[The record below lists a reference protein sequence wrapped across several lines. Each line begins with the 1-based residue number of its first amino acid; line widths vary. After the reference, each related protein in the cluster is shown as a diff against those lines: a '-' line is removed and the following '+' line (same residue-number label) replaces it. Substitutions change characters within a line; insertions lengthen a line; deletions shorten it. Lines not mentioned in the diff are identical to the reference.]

1 MPDPD
6 IHPGSPKGIET
17 TAYNT
22 GWSSVTPVTALQ
34 RLRSSWVVFKWAA
47 LTVACI
53 LLGATWLE
61 VTHLQAGL
69 KDALIRGE
77 IAERAAAN
85 LSTALWWLKGV
96 IVTMMLIQLS
106 ALLLFCKIVVNPA
119 IQDAIS
125 VTKEA
130 DARKE
135 ELKRLAMVVERT
147 VNGFVITDT
156 KARIQWINRGFTRIS
171 GYTLEELKG
180 KDPGEILRSENSDPK
195 VLKRMSQAV
204 KNGQGFHELLLNRT
218 KDGRDYWVEIEA
230 QPLYDA
236 LGRLTGFMAIETDVS
251 ERHQLEQ
258 QLRRSEERLRLAT
271 DAADIGVWEYE
282 CDTGDMR
289 WSETLHRVLGLA
301 PGSCKPSWELWSSLL
316 HPDDANNTL
325 SEMNETLEQGR
336 DWRSVVKMNIK
347 GSTRYI
353 LTVAKV
359 IEFRNGKPHR
369 KTGISLDVTSEY
381 NRRAEA
387 ERQLAILERL
397 GETARIGAWE
407 LELPTMLLTWS
418 PEVRRLHEVSDH
430 YVPDLTTAI
439 NFYPNEARDTI
450 SNAVQAAINHGEP
463 YDLELPFITAKG
475 RSMWI
480 RATGRPERNAAG
492 VVERIWGVFQDIS
505 ELKQAALMQEHARHT
520 AEIASQQKSLFLAN
534 MSHEIRTPL
543 VSILGYTELLA
554 DNLANT
560 DEECTQNIEVIRR
573 NGEHLAA
580 LVNDILDYS
589 KIDVAGV
596 TLHPE
601 DCSPSQILRDVVAM
615 LRQRALYKKI
625 QLSVSIDD
633 DIPPTANLDPLRLR
647 QILVNLTGNAVK
659 FTETGS
665 VSLRVSTFE
674 PQPNAH
680 GRQATEYAHR
690 QAQAPTLGLRFIVED
705 TGPGIESKTLATL
718 FEPFT
723 QGDPTYTR
731 QHGGTGLGLVISR
744 RLARAMGGDILYD
757 QSYKEGSRFVVTLV
771 AARTTENKQADNVAI
786 ERTADPAGQTA
797 ASQTNDHVATITDDS
812 APTTATTADTPQI
825 TNSSEVRSH
834 HAAPIADERPLQGK
848 RVLIAE
854 DSPDSMRLFIAFL
867 DKAGADLTIV
877 NNGADAVNAVARANL
892 DSMPFDIVL
901 MDVQMPVL
909 DGHEAT
915 RQIRI
920 NDTATPIIALTAHAS
935 PDDVERSKEAGCNA
949 HLTKPIKREKLIESC
964 VYWSSAAAK
973 SSNNTKAAA

>member
-1 MPDPD
+1 MPDLDVHPD
-6 IHPGSPKGIET
+6 SPKGVET
-17 TAYNT
+17 ASHNS
-22 GWSSVTPVTALQ
+22 GWSSVTPAFALQ

-61 VTHLQAGL
+61 VSHLQAGL

-106 ALLLFCKIVVNPA
+106 ALLLFCKVVVNPA

-147 VNGFVITDT
+147 VNGFIITDT

-171 GYTLEELKG
+171 GYTLDELKG
-180 KDPGEILRSENSDPK
+180 QKPGDILQSENSDPEAI
-195 VLKRMSQAV
+195 KRMGEAV
-204 KNGQGFHELLLNRT
+204 KKGQGFQELLLNRS

-271 DAADIGVWEYE
+271 DAADIGVWECE
-282 CDTGDMR
+282 CDTGEMR

-301 PGSCKPSWELWSSLL
+301 PGSCTPSWKLWSSYL
-316 HPDDANNTL
+316 HPDDAESTL
-325 SEMNETLEQGR
+325 SDMNATLEQGR

-347 GSTRYI
+347 GGTRYI

-359 IEFRNGKPHR
+359 IEYRNGKPHR

-407 LELPTMLLTWS
+407 LELPTKILTWS

-450 SNAVQAAINHGEP
+450 SNAVQAAIDHGEP
-463 YDLELPFITAKG
+463 YDLELPFVTANG

-480 RATGRPERNAAG
+480 RATGRPERNENG

-520 AEIASQQKSLFLAN
+520 AEIANQQKSLFLAN

-554 DNLANT
+554 DNLTST
-560 DEECTQNIEVIRR
+560 DEESSQNIEVIRR

-601 DCSPSQILRDVVAM
+601 DCSPSQILQDVVAM
-615 LRQRALYKKI
+615 LRQRALYKRIK
-625 QLSVSIDD
+625 LSVTIDE

-659 FTETGS
+659 FTEKGS
-665 VSLRVSTFE
+665 VSLKLSTFV
-674 PQPNAH
+674 PKVNAH
-680 GRQATEYAHR
+680 DCQDAESASNQKHTA
-690 QAQAPTLGLRFIVED
+690 TLGLRFIVED

-723 QGDPTYTR
+723 QGDPSYTR

-744 RLARAMGGDILYD
+744 RLARAMGGDIVYD
-757 QSYKEGSRFVVTLV
+757 QSYKEGSRFIVTLIAGCTKDCELL
-771 AARTTENKQADNVAI
+771 AAGNSTDSADHAEANQTSHHK
-786 ERTADPAGQTA
+786 ESNQPTFTPTA
-797 ASQTNDHVATITDDS
+797 AADSTHNNALEHNAQQTTTI
-812 APTTATTADTPQI
+812 AAD
-825 TNSSEVRSH
+825 
-834 HAAPIADERPLQGK
+834 RPLQGK

-877 NNGADAVNAVARANL
+877 NNGADAVNAVARASL
-892 DSMPFDIVL
+892 DNMPFDIVL

-915 RQIRI
+915 KQIRI
-920 NDTATPIIALTAHAS
+920 SDTTTPIIALTAHAS

-949 HLTKPIKREKLIESC
+949 HLTKPIKRDKLIESC